1 MSFVLCGPWMSA
13 VTVTNSR
20 SWSHKSINPRIRVNV
35 SVQKL
40 SFILSQSRRS
50 GDFRGFFSLLFT
62 PHSPPPLL
70 PPPPASFI
78 PQTPELRRSFFLIGL
93 RSILSCQHFSFL
105 FFWSC
110 YDPVSH
116 FSIPRLRSRAKESM
130 QLIHQKF
137 TLLMYELRVRFSMY
151 PFHTAEK
158 ICHKH
163 WVEAPLR
170 AHGRLSER
178 SWNKWNKKTK
188 VQLIFFLF
196 AKVNNTFIYLFYQER
211 KVHSS
216 VFEVLS
222 FKWAWIKKFENW

>member
-50 GDFRGFFSLLFT
+50 GDFRGFFSLLFA

-78 PQTPELRRSFFLIGL
+78 PQTPELRRTFFLIGL

-137 TLLMYELRVRFSMY
+137 TLSMYELRVRFSMY

-163 WVEAPLR
+163 W
-170 AHGRLSER
+170 LSER

-196 AKVNNTFIYLFYQER
+196 AKVRFTHLSLRFSHLNEHGFKNLKTDNQIFYCTSGPEEFR
-211 KVHSS
+211 TG
-216 VFEVLS
+216 F
-222 FKWAWIKKFENW
+222 